1 MEKHGFTKITFATP
15 IYKIAREYFGMTTKD
30 RVLLQS
36 IGQKFREIDPDIWIK
51 AAFKEAEKYEKVVI
65 ADCRQ
70 ENEYIYA
77 VKNGFTPIRVRADLD
92 IRIQRCID
100 RDGIYPNIDD
110 WENSSEIG
118 ADDFEYIVE
127 IINNGNKYELYSVAD
142 GLIANNRS

>member
-1 MEKHGFTKITFATP
+1 
-15 IYKIAREYFGMTTKD
+15 MTTKD

-51 AAFKEAEKYEKVVI
+51 AAFKEAEKYERVVI

-77 VKNGFTPIRVRADLD
+77 VKNGFTPIRIFADLD
-92 IRIQRCID
+92 IRIQRCVD
-100 RDGIYPNIDD
+100 RDGIQPNIED

-127 IINNGNKYELYSVAD
+127 IINNGNLYELHTVAD
-142 GLIANNRS
+142 GLVSKSRS